1 MFLLRGHLLLQLRLV
16 VLRLVPNEQCG
27 IIVDNRSIEVCVTVV
42 SLVLAVFGVE
52 SVDEVLVSVRLARD
66 VTVDV
71 GIGAFF
77 VAQPNHSIASLR
89 SFSPFHAS

>member
-1 MFLLRGHLLLQLRLV
+1 M
-16 VLRLVPNEQCG
+16 
-27 IIVDNRSIEVCVTVV
+27 TVV

-52 SVDEVLVSVRLARD
+52 SVDEVLVTVGLTCH

-77 VAQPNHSIASLR
+77 VAQPNHSIACLR
-89 SFSPFHAS
+89 SLSPFHAS